1 MTHSQF
7 NQDVRNWFHSPLG
20 QCVLATEEKVL
31 EQLLPGF
38 FGYHLFQMSPQ
49 ERALFESSVIQ
60 HKVKITADG
69 SFQSPANSAED
80 KVVSFEDAMATRVD
94 QLPFAEDSLD
104 VVLLHH
110 MMEFSQNPQTLLRE
124 AARVSLPM
132 GHLVIVGFNPLS
144 LWGMY
149 KPIGKFRKK
158 LPWVG
163 RFVPPS
169 QLMDWL
175 TLLNFKIDRVQYSM
189 FGLPTVRSSQS
200 LPDFSHGLSR
210 NANWPFGGIYVIVA
224 RKQTGSMIKMKPVW
238 QNTRAFGKLSVV
250 PPARP
255 AAGRNISTRDVPEGE

>member
-7 NQDVRNWFHSPLG
+7 NQDVRNWFQSPLG
-20 QCVLATEEKVL
+20 QCVLATKERVL
-31 EQLLPGF
+31 EQLLPAY

-49 ERALFESSVIQ
+49 ERPLFESSVIQ

-69 SFQSPANSAED
+69 SFQAPVESDA
-80 KVVSFEDAMATRVD
+80 VVSFDDAMAARVD

-149 KPIGKFRKK
+149 KPVGKLRKR
-158 LPWVG
+158 LPWMG
-163 RFVPPS
+163 RFVPPG

-189 FGLPTVRSSQS
+189 YGLPTVRSSQS

-210 NANWPFGGIYVIVA
+210 NANWPFGGVYVIVA
-224 RKQTGSMIKMKPVW
+224 RKQTGSMIKMKPAW
-238 QNTRAFGKLSVV
+238 QNRAFGQLSVV

-255 AAGRNISTRDVPEGE
+255 ATGRGMSTRDHPKGE